1 MLAILI
7 LVAFFVYFM
16 LYIIKNQ
23 IRVDFKSFFRKGF
36 KKIDNKFGLFCYTGK
51 QGKGKTYSAVN
62 FCIKQKLAN
71 DYKIITNVK
80 SFNVFE
86 DTMYINNIQDIIK
99 YCTKFK
105 ENDENILIFFDEIF
119 TVLEKGGNLSKDV
132 LSFIS
137 QLRKRKIIFVTTAQ
151 EWSEIQITFRR
162 YVRFQINCN
171 MLSFPFTK
179 TAIIINQVN
188 DGDLIRWNNDLQ
200 DFVAPI
206 IQTNV
211 EKGKL
216 SVIESYDTFETIEIT
231 NSINA
236 IKKRY

>member
-1 MLAILI
+1 MSVFLILI
-7 LVAFFVYFM
+7 AIFIVFM
-16 LYIIKNQ
+16 LYIIKNH
-23 IRVDFKSFFRKGF
+23 IRVNFSSFFKKGF
-36 KKIDNKFGLFCYTGK
+36 KKLDNRFGLFCYTGK

-71 DYKIITNVK
+71 DYRIITNVK

-86 DTMYINNIQDIIK
+86 DTMYMDNIQDIIK

-105 ENDENILIFFDEIF
+105 DNDENVLIFFDEIF
-119 TVLEKGGNLSKDV
+119 TVLEKGGPLAKEV
-132 LSFIS
+132 LSFLS
-137 QLRKRKIIFVTTAQ
+137 QMRKRKIIFITTAQ

-162 YVRFQINCN
+162 YVRFQISCN
-171 MLSFPFTK
+171 MISLPFTK

-188 DGDLIRWNNDLQ
+188 DGDLIRWDNDLQ

-206 IQTNV
+206 IQTNI
-211 EKGKL
+211 EKGRL
-216 SVIESYDTFETIEIT
+216 SIIESYDTFETIAIT

-236 IKKRY
+236 IKRR

>member
-1 MLAILI
+1 MII
-7 LVAFFVYFM
+7 TIISIAFFVVFM
-16 LYIIKNQ
+16 LYIIKNH

-36 KKIDNKFGLFCYTGK
+36 KKLDSKFGLFCYTGK

-71 DYKIITNVK
+71 DYRIITNVK
-80 SFNVFE
+80 SFNTFN
-86 DTMYINNIQDIIK
+86 DTIYVDNIQEIIR
-99 YCTKFK
+99 YCTQFK
-105 ENDENILIFFDEIF
+105 DNDENVLIFFDEIF
-119 TVLEKGGNLSKDV
+119 TVLEKGGSLSKEV

-162 YVRFQINCN
+162 YVRFQISCN
-171 MLSFPFTK
+171 MIALPFTK

-188 DGDLIRWNNDLQ
+188 DGDLIRWDNDLQ

-206 IQTNV
+206 IQTNIA
-211 EKGKL
+211 KGKL
-216 SVIESYDTFETIEIT
+216 SIIESYDTFETISIT
-231 NSINA
+231 ESINA
-236 IKKRY
+236 SRGRK